1 MTKTL
6 QKNVQKT
13 SKNKSWYEENLG
25 NVVIPF
31 SPLLSSRGRKISS
44 PTSYPSNKC
53 ARLCESGTSPKLL
66 QISAALLFQKVSIKN
81 ARIKVAK
88 GNTIT
93 LQIRWFMCFFFKIS
107 FQNWDSKAEIVGKK
121 ENAKMTAIYGNLY
134 WNLDK
139 FLEKCLMSYGWHTK
153 FESNL
158 PVRSYDLHGW
168 KHHFLIFPASFHG
181 SNRRVQ
187 TISRYVFFNDD
198 EDTLLD
204 GNC

>member
-1 MTKTL
+1 M
-6 QKNVQKT
+6 QKT

-88 GNTIT
+88 ANTIT

-107 FQNWDSKAEIVGKK
+107 FQNLGFKGRNCRKK
-121 ENAKMTAIYGNLY
+121 RRCEDDGNIRQSLLKLGQVSRKMFDVIWMAQQI
-134 WNLDK
+134 WIESSS
-139 FLEKCLMSYGWHTK
+139 EKLRLAWLKT
-153 FESNL
+153 
-158 PVRSYDLHGW
+158 P
-168 KHHFLIFPASFHG
+168 FPASFHG